1 MKYVFK
7 YFLKRGKWE
16 GFSQKKLVFAQSF
29 NLLLLG
35 VQTAQPEVSYFRHNH
50 AMSQSIM
57 REKLR
62 QKY

>member
-1 MKYVFK
+1 MSLNT
-7 YFLKRGKWE
+7 FLKEANGKD
-16 GFSQKKLVFAQSF
+16 FHQKKLVFVQSF

-35 VQTAQPEVSYFRHNH
+35 IQTAQPEVSYFRHNH

>member
-1 MKYVFK
+1 MSLNT
-7 YFLKRGKWE
+7 FLKEANGKD
-16 GFSQKKLVFAQSF
+16 FHTKKLVFVQSF

-35 VQTAQPEVSYFRHNH
+35 IQTAQPEVSYFRHNH